1 MLYLQVFLVKRKV
14 KRFYEETKIEAGY
27 NDTKKKK
34 KKRAKRKWNNEYKRK
49 NIKKG
54 DARLI
59 HQKPCIPFREIPFI

>member
-1 MLYLQVFLVKRKV
+1 MKKQ
-14 KRFYEETKIEAGY
+14 KIEAVY

-34 KKRAKRKWNNEYKRK
+34 KKRAKRKLHNEYKRK

-59 HQKPCIPFREIPFI
+59 HQKSCIPFREIPFI